1 MSDKD
6 SVLGNLGNLT
16 GQVAKKVREDVT
28 ADGKLDK
35 LKKEASEAVETA
47 KGGDYVGAGKD
58 FAKDAGE
65 FIKEVAGSVKAA
77 VGEVKDTDEASA
89 VKSRLASVVES
100 SRDKL
105 DDTVDKVRAKRASGA
120 AGSAEKSAESTN
132 DAGDDIID
140 GEVVANPDDP
150 HTPSA

>member
-6 SVLGNLGNLT
+6 SVLGNLGDLT
-16 GQVAKKVREDVT
+16 GQVVKKVREDVT
-28 ADGKLDK
+28 SDGKLDK
-35 LKKEASEAVETA
+35 LKKEAGEAVETA

-65 FIKEVAGSVKAA
+65 FLKEVAGSVKAA
-77 VGEVKDTDEASA
+77 VGEAKDTEEAAA

-105 DDTVDKVRAKRASGA
+105 DDTVDKVRAKRASG
-120 AGSAEKSAESTN
+120 SAEKSAESTN

-140 GEVVANPDDP
+140 GEVVTNPDDP

>member
-1 MSDKD
+1 MMSDKD
-6 SVLGNLGNLT
+6 SVLGNLGDLT
-16 GQVAKKVREDVT
+16 GQVVKKVREDVT

-35 LKKEASEAVETA
+35 LKKEASEAMETA
-47 KGGDYVGAGKD
+47 KSGDYLEAGKD

-65 FIKEVAGSVKAA
+65 FIKDVAGSVKAA
-77 VGEVKDTDEASA
+77 VGEARDTDEAAA
-89 VKSRLASVVES
+89 VKSRFASVVES

-105 DDTVDKVRAKRASGA
+105 DDTVDKVRAKRAGSAGA
-120 AGSAEKSAESTN
+120 AETAESTN

-140 GEVVANPDDP
+140 GEVVTNPDDP

>member
-6 SVLGNLGNLT
+6 SVLGNLGDLT
-16 GQVAKKVREDVT
+16 GQVVKKVREDV
-28 ADGKLDK
+28 ASDGRLDK

-47 KGGDYVGAGKD
+47 KGGDYLGAGKD

-77 VGEVKDTDEASA
+77 VGEAKDTDEASA

-105 DDTVDKVRAKRASGA
+105 DDTVDKVRSKKAA
-120 AGSAEKSAESTN
+120 AGDAEETAESTN

-140 GEVVANPDDP
+140 GEVVTNPDDP

>member
-6 SVLGNLGNLT
+6 SVLGNLGDLT
-16 GQVAKKVREDVT
+16 GQVVKKVREDVT
-28 ADGKLDK
+28 SDGKLDK

-47 KGGDYVGAGKD
+47 KGGDYLEAGKD

-77 VGEVKDTDEASA
+77 VGEAKDTDEAAA
-89 VKSRLASVVES
+89 VKSRFASVVES

-105 DDTVDKVRAKRASGA
+105 DDTVDKVRSKKAA
-120 AGSAEKSAESTN
+120 AGNAEETPESTN

-140 GEVVANPDDP
+140 GEVVTNPDDP

>member
-6 SVLGNLGNLT
+6 SVLGNLGDLT
-16 GQVAKKVREDVT
+16 GQVVKKVREDVT

-35 LKKEASEAVETA
+35 LKKEASEAVDTA
-47 KGGDYVGAGKD
+47 KSGDYLEAGRD

-65 FIKEVAGSVKAA
+65 FLKEVAGSVKAA
-77 VGEVKDTDEASA
+77 VNEARDTEEASV

-105 DDTVDKVRAKRASGA
+105 DDTVDKLRAKKVA
-120 AGSAEKSAESTN
+120 AESAESTN

-140 GEVVANPDDP
+140 GEVVTNPDNP